1 MPAKNDRNCSPSKI
15 SYHNKDVFSKT
26 FSENMRNKSLSAY
39 GLHLPKIV
47 DILPTNLPV
56 IEANEMRLD
65 NIFKLAD
72 GSLALIDYESIY
84 KHENKIKYLN
94 YVVRTLKRDNL
105 IDNIEK
111 PVRMI
116 VIYTGDVQRSETD
129 SHLDVG
135 CLQFTIE
142 EVFLSELDPR
152 QIEENLT
159 YKINT
164 RIPLSEEEQMQF
176 IILPMIFPGTE
187 DKQACINRCFAL
199 ARKLESIE
207 LQRFL
212 LSGLLVFTDKVI
224 LKQDSE
230 AIWRWLDM
238 TKVGRIFEQEMQK
251 KFQQEK
257 HDSLIAMARRMLEQG
272 LSIEV
277 IQDIVPDLTYD
288 EISSLK

>member
-1 MPAKNDRNCSPSKI
+1 
-15 SYHNKDVFSKT
+15 
-26 FSENMRNKSLSAY
+26 
-39 GLHLPKIV
+39 
-47 DILPTNLPV
+47 
-56 IEANEMRLD
+56 
-65 NIFKLAD
+65 
-72 GSLALIDYESIY
+72 
-84 KHENKIKYLN
+84 
-94 YVVRTLKRDNL
+94 
-105 IDNIEK
+105 
-111 PVRMI
+111 MI

-135 CLQFTIE
+135 CLQFSIE

-164 RIPLSEEEQMQF
+164 GIPLSEEEQMQF

-187 DKQACINRCFAL
+187 HKQSCINRCFAL

-238 TKVGRIFEQEMQK
+238 TKVGRIVEREARKYAREETK
-251 KFQQEK
+251 KVAK
-257 HDSLIAMARRMLEQG
+257 RMLAQG
-272 LSIEV
+272 LSIDV
-277 IQDIVPDLTYD
+277 IQNVIPDLTYE
-288 EISSLK
+288 EIISLSDTNCNP

>member
-1 MPAKNDRNCSPSKI
+1 MFPQYICCKI
-15 SYHNKDVFSKT
+15 
-26 FSENMRNKSLSAY
+26 
-39 GLHLPKIV
+39 PI
-47 DILPTNLPV
+47 
-56 IEANEMRLD
+56 
-65 NIFKLAD
+65 
-72 GSLALIDYESIY
+72 
-84 KHENKIKYLN
+84 
-94 YVVRTLKRDNL
+94 
-105 IDNIEK
+105 
-111 PVRMI
+111 I

-135 CLQFTIE
+135 CLQFSIE

-164 RIPLSEEEQMQF
+164 GIPLSEEEQMQF

-187 DKQACINRCFAL
+187 DKQSCINRCFAL

-288 EISSLK
+288 EIASLK

>member
-1 MPAKNDRNCSPSKI
+1 MPDKNNHNCSPSKI

-135 CLQFTIE
+135 CLQFSIE
-142 EVFLSELDPR
+142 EIFLSELDPR

-164 RIPLSEEEQMQF
+164 GIPLSEEEQMQF

-257 HDSLIAMARRMLEQG
+257 QEVLKTSFLAIARNLAQKSARTGTFHQCNTNRN
-272 LSIEV
+272 
-277 IQDIVPDLTYD
+277 P
-288 EISSLK
+288 